1 MALPILKKQGGALIF
16 INSVEGQRGLLFQAS
31 YASSK
36 HAVKGLTDS
45 LRIELKMEKAPV
57 SVTNIYPSNID
68 TPLYDK
74 VSGTLLFEDEVKN
87 QIFSEIFRDIFIFK
101 FPRSI

>member
-1 MALPILKKQGGALIF
+1 
-16 INSVEGQRGLLFQAS
+16 VEGQRGLQFQSA

-36 HAVKGLTDS
+36 HAVVGLIDS

-68 TPLYDK
+68 TPLYDN
-74 VSGTLLFEDEVKN
+74 VSFLLLPS
-87 QIFSEIFRDIFIFK
+87 QIFLVSRE
-101 FPRSI
+101 S